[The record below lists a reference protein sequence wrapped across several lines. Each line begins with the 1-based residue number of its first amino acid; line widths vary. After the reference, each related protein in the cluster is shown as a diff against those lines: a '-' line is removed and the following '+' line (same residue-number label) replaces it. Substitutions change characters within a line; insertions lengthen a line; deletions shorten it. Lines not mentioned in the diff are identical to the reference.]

1 MDKYLIDGYSYEE
14 EFKTRKRNYIDDVII
29 GTHLKGLPDYVK
41 DNVNVDKVFEELSP
55 KAVEIY
61 SSDGKTEFEIS
72 IEDKNY
78 ILYLR

>member
-1 MDKYLIDGYSYEE
+1 
-14 EFKTRKRNYIDDVII
+14 
-29 GTHLKGLPDYVK
+29 LPDYVK

-72 IEDKNY
+72 IEDKTY

>member
-1 MDKYLIDGYSYEE
+1 MDKYLIDGYSREE

-29 GTHLKGLPDYVK
+29 GIHLKGLRDYVK
-41 DNVNVDKVFEELSP
+41 NNVNVDKIFEELSP